1 MDFLKVLERMAIRVK
16 VIIYGLLIAQLI
28 TMPAVKS
35 TKLDFLNTK
44 FDAHFLCYRENCIN

>member
-1 MDFLKVLERMAIRVK
+1 MDVPKVLERMAIGVK

-35 TKLDFLNTK
+35 TKLYFLNTK
-44 FDAHFLCYRENCIN
+44 FDAHFL